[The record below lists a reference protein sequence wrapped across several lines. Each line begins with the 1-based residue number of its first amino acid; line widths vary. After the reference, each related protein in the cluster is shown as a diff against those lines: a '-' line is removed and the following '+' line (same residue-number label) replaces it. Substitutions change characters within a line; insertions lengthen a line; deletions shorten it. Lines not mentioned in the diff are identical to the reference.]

1 MPVQKCKFCKKE
13 FSIKQ
18 SRVDKG
24 WGKYCSSKCQY
35 QGYQTGKFVNCDI
48 CGNKIYR
55 AVHEIKHSE
64 SKQFFCNK
72 SCFAV
77 WKNQHLLIG
86 KKHPRWKDGRASYRE
101 TMLRTKILPVCE
113 KCGIKDLRVLLT
125 HHIDSDRKNN
135 KISNSKWLCRNCHYL
150 VHDRRTI

>member
-64 SKQFFCNK
+64 SKKFFCNK

-101 TMLRTKILPVCE
+101 TMLRTKILPICE
-113 KCGIKDLRVLLT
+113 KCGIKDVRVLLT
-125 HHIDSDRKNN
+125 HHIDRNRKNN
-135 KISNSKWLCRNCHYL
+135 KVNNLKWLCRNCHYL